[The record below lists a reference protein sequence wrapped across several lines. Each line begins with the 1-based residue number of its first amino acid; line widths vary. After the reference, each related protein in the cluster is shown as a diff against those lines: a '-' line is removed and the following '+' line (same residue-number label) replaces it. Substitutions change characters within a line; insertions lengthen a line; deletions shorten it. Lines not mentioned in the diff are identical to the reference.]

1 MRRYAFVFSTVILSV
16 FIYIQGAY
24 AHCDTMD
31 GPVVADAQ
39 KAFEEKNVNY
49 VLKWVKADDE
59 AEVRKAFELVMKV
72 RPLNSDA
79 KQLAEKYF
87 YDILVRIHRAAEG
100 VPFTGV
106 KPSGSF
112 VDEKVKEADKSIVTG
127 SLDTLEKMVSKERI
141 PELKERFKKV
151 MALKKFD
158 VNNVKAGREYIEAY
172 VQYFKYAEGEEGHG
186 HGHGEA
192 GSESLHILIISLIF
206 LSGLFFISTI
216 FFGVRYFK
224 VKKSI

>member
-1 MRRYAFVFSTVILSV
+1 MKRHTFVFSAVILSL
-16 FIYIQGAY
+16 FFYTQGAY

-31 GPVVADAQ
+31 GPVVIDAQ

-59 AEVRKAFELVMKV
+59 AVVKQAFDLVMKV
-72 RPLNSDA
+72 RPINSEA

-87 YDILVRIHRAAEG
+87 YDVLVRIHRAAEG

-112 VDEKVKEADKSIVTG
+112 VDEKVKEADKSLVTG
-127 SLDTLEKMVSKERI
+127 SLVTLEKMVPKNRI
-141 PELKERFKKV
+141 PELKERFNKV
-151 MALKKFD
+151 MAVKKFD

-172 VQYFKYAEGEEGHG
+172 VQFFKYAEGEEG

-206 LSGLFFISTI
+206 LTGLFFISTM
-216 FFGVRYFK
+216 FFGIRYFK
-224 VKKSI
+224 LKKIN